1 MSRIS
6 LDNPAYYINREL
18 SWLAFNRRVLEEAE
32 DEGNPLLERV
42 KFLSITA
49 SNLDEFVEVR
59 VAGMVQQIEDGYTE
73 GGPDGLTLLEERN
86 LVSRDMHEFVDD
98 QYRCWNEKLRPALA
112 ENGIRVLTI
121 DELDSRARSFVEDYC
136 ERELDLLLTPVT
148 VDPAHPFP
156 RVINKALC
164 AAFLLRRRRRSSL
177 TYTGV
182 VTVPRALPRL
192 VRLPSEGTDD
202 FIFLTDLVTFHAARM
217 YHGYDI
223 VSSAAF
229 RVTRNSNLYLA
240 EEESRSLLESVRT
253 ELHNRRKGDAVR
265 LEIEADADPEIIER
279 LRSNFELQPWQVF
292 PVNGPVNLS
301 RLFNIY
307 EQVARPELK
316 FKPFAPR
323 ELRLTAKSKDLFEEL
338 RRHDILLHHPF
349 DSYDAVSSFIE
360 AAAED
365 PLVLSIKQTLYRTSE
380 HSLIVPAL
388 ISAAQKKEVTAV
400 VELKARFDEDSN
412 IRWSRDLE
420 DAGVQVFHGL
430 VGLKTHC
437 KLSLLVRRD
446 ADGVTRRY
454 AHLGTGNY
462 NTATARIYT
471 DLSLLTA
478 DPEITGAVHDVFSF
492 LTAYAEHPNYAPLLV
507 APLDLAEHCLAL
519 INREAEHARRGLPA
533 RIIAKMNALLDKNII
548 MALYRASQ
556 AGVEIDLLVR
566 GMCALR
572 PGVRGV
578 SDHIRVRSVV
588 GRFLEHSR
596 IFFFANGGQEEVYLG
611 SADWMPRNLYDRVE
625 VMFPLK
631 DSLLRDRVKHEILDS
646 YLADKLKS
654 RLLQKDGRYIRAW
667 QGQGRRRPMSG
678 PSAFSAQEFLMGLS
692 EGKQLLDQI
701 PLLPAPKKRR
711 TVTAKER

>member
-1 MSRIS
+1 MARYS
-6 LDNPAYYINREL
+6 LDNPAYYINREA
-18 SWLAFNRRVLEEAE
+18 SWLAFNRRVLEEAQ
-32 DEGNPLLERV
+32 DEANPLLERL
-42 KFLSITA
+42 KFLAISA
-49 SNLDEFVEVR
+49 SNLDEFFEVR
-59 VAGMVQQIEDGYTE
+59 VAGLVQKIEDGHTE
-73 GGPDGLTLLEERN
+73 AGPDGLILLEERDV
-86 LVSRDMHEFVDD
+86 VSQETHEFVDD
-98 QYRCWNEKLRPALA
+98 QYLCWNEKLRPALSQA
-112 ENGIRVLTI
+112 GIRVLGLHELGPKARAFI
-121 DELDSRARSFVEDYC
+121 DEYA

-164 AAFLLRRRRRSSL
+164 VAFLLRRRRRSSL

-192 VRLPSEGTDD
+192 VRLPSDGTDD
-202 FIFLTDLVTFHAARM
+202 FIFLADLVAHHAARM

-223 VSSAAF
+223 VSSSAF

-240 EEESRSLLESVRT
+240 EEESRNLLESVRT

-265 LEIEADADPEIIER
+265 MEIEADADPEIVER
-279 LRSNFELQPWQVF
+279 LRTNFDLDAWQVF
-292 PVNGPVNLS
+292 PVHGPVNLS

-307 EQVARPELK
+307 EQTQHPELK
-316 FKPFAPR
+316 YKTFVPR
-323 ELRLTAKSKDLFEEL
+323 ELRLTAKSQDLFEEL
-338 RRHDILLHHPF
+338 RRHDILLHHPY
-349 DSYDAVSSFIE
+349 DSYDAVVSFIE

-365 PLVLSIKQTLYRTSE
+365 PRVLSIKQTLYRTNE

-388 ISAAQKKEVTAV
+388 ISAAEKKEVTAV

-446 ADGVTRRY
+446 PDGLTRRY

-462 NTATARIYT
+462 NTNTARMYT
-471 DLSLLTA
+471 DLSLLTS
-478 DPEITGAVHDVFSF
+478 DPEITSAIHDVFSL
-492 LTAYAEHPNYAPLLV
+492 LTAYAEHPSYEPLMV
-507 APLDLAEHCLAL
+507 APLNLAEHCLAL
-519 INREAEHARRGLPA
+519 IAREAEHARHGRPA

-556 AGVEIDLLVR
+556 AGVEIDLIVR
-566 GMCALR
+566 GTCALR

-578 SDHIRVRSVV
+578 SNHIRVRSIV

-596 IFFFANGGQEEVYLG
+596 IFHFANGGQEEVYLG
-611 SADWMPRNLYDRVE
+611 SADWMPRNLYERVE
-625 VMFPLK
+625 VIFPLK
-631 DSLLRDRVKHEILDS
+631 DALLRERVRQEILEACLSDNT
-646 YLADKLKS
+646 KS
-654 RLLQKDGRYIRAW
+654 RLLQKDGTYVRAW
-667 QGQGRRRPMSG
+667 KAQGKRHAPVGAA
-678 PSAFSAQEFLMGLS
+678 AFSSQEFLIGLA
-692 EGKQLLDQI
+692 EGKTSIDAM
-701 PLLPAPKKRR
+701 PAPAPSRKRR
-711 TVTAKER
+711 IAVGKER